1 MKQQFLRIT
10 KVHVLD
16 AIERLK
22 AGEKT
27 RWGNSRKFLLKHEG
41 VGLPPKAV
49 LGLAACIANGV
60 SEWDLGDFSGGEE
73 TNNVLRNLGFQVVV
87 LE

>member
-10 KVHVLD
+10 KAHVLE
-16 AIERLK
+16 AIKRLK

-27 RWGNSRKFLLKHEG
+27 RWGSSKKFLLMHNG

-49 LGLAACIANGV
+49 LGVAACIANGV
-60 SEWDLGDFSGGEE
+60 EEWDLGDFSGGDH
-73 TNNVLRNLGFQVVV
+73 TNNVLRKLGFEVVAR
-87 LE
+87 E

>member
-10 KVHVLD
+10 KAHVLE
-16 AIERLK
+16 AITRLK

-27 RWGNSRKFLLKHEG
+27 RWASSKKFLLMHDG

-73 TNNVLRNLGFQVVV
+73 TNNVLGNLGFEIVTRQ
-87 LE
+87 